1 MKVYSN
7 HRELDFYTHNITQ
20 KRGTETQKTEMPI
33 DSPAEKKHKDC
44 QHGKKK
50 KNLKSRPNPRAC
62 QGKARAVI
70 NSILITSFVS

>member
-50 KNLKSRPNPRAC
+50 KKIWNPAQTRGHA
-62 QGKARAVI
+62 KARQGQW
-70 NSILITSFVS
+70 LIQF

>member
-1 MKVYSN
+1 MERWN

-33 DSPAEKKHKDC
+33 DSPTEKKRKDC

-50 KNLKSRPNPRAC
+50 KNFEIPPKPAGMSR
-62 QGKARAVI
+62 QGKG
-70 NSILITSFVS
+70 SD

>member
-50 KNLKSRPNPRAC
+50 KKFEIPPKPAGMPR
-62 QGKARAVI
+62 QGKG
-70 NSILITSFVS
+70 SD

>member
-50 KNLKSRPNPRAC
+50 KK
-62 QGKARAVI
+62 I
-70 NSILITSFVS
+70 